1 MEAQRDAAAPARRAA
16 PAASDQARESLA
28 ELQDRLERAEI
39 EARLVECAARIANA
53 QAATVEARVRLAAAR
68 QQMVE
73 QRAKP

>member
-16 PAASDQARESLA
+16 PADQARESLA

-73 QRAKP
+73 QRTKA